1 MNDSQIRYPEMFAAL
16 GRYIA
21 NQGITNVCVMEFES
35 GVIITGSVLYE
46 TGEIYNRRIETRIL
60 SNEDLKRLIKER

>member
-1 MNDSQIRYPEMFAAL
+1 MGNPRIQYPELFAAL

-21 NQGITNVCVMEFES
+21 KLGISNVCVMEFEN

-46 TGEIYNRRIETRIL
+46 TGESLNRRVETKVL
-60 SNEDLKRLIKER
+60 SHEDLKRLVKER

>member
-1 MNDSQIRYPEMFAAL
+1 MNNSQIRYPEMFAAL

-21 NQGITNVCVMEFES
+21 KQGISNVCVMEFES

-46 TGEIYNRRIETRIL
+46 TGEIYNRRIETRVL
-60 SNEDLKRLIKER
+60 SLEDLKRLIKER

>member
-1 MNDSQIRYPEMFAAL
+1 MFAAL

-21 NQGITNVCVMEFES
+21 KQGISNVCVMEFES

-46 TGEIYNRRIETRIL
+46 TGEIYNRRIETRVL
-60 SNEDLKRLIKER
+60 SLEDLKRLIKER

>member
-1 MNDSQIRYPEMFAAL
+1 MFAAL

-21 NQGITNVCVMEFES
+21 KQGITNVCVMEFEN
-35 GVIITGSVLYE
+35 GVIITGSILYE

-60 SNEDLKRLIKER
+60 SNEDLKRLVKER